1 MEAAIKQADYRN
13 GDEVLLRTG
22 WGTRERA
29 YQLGI
34 DYYKR
39 TPSIHFDA
47 AALLAKKMDEMGS
60 GLFMTDCGL
69 VRSAQ
74 SAGQQLVSR
83 RDPVGAASQAV
94 ALGRSPGTSD
104 RFRRA

>member
-1 MEAAIKQADYRN
+1 MKWQWRSNRPTIKTATRCCCARA
-13 GDEVLLRTG
+13 GAP
-22 WGTRERA
+22 RERA
-29 YQLGI
+29 YELGI

-69 VRSAQ
+69 VN
-74 SAGQQLVSR
+74 
-83 RDPVGAASQAV
+83 P
-94 ALGRSPGTSD
+94 P
-104 RFRRA
+104 